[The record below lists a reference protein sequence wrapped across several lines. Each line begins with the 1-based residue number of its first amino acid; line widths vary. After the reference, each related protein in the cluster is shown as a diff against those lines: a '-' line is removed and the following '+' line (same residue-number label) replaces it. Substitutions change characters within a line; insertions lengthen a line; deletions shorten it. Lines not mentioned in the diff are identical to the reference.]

1 MIQRIQTIYMA
12 IACVLCILCLVS
24 DLGRFVVAGT
34 EAASFSNFS
43 FSVVE
48 GSPLAQMT
56 ESGPWGMS
64 ILLFIVIFL
73 TIIAIMLFRKR
84 MRQVRLLSLSS
95 ILLVGYL
102 ITYAFLAWVYDAKV
116 EDAMKGADY
125 VFQITAGTIYPVICL
140 ILNGMA
146 IHFIKKDE
154 ALVRSLDRLR

>member
-24 DLGRFVVAGT
+24 DLGRFMVAGV

-48 GSPLAQMT
+48 GGPLAKMT

-64 ILLFIVIFL
+64 ILLILVLFL

-95 ILLVGYL
+95 ILLIGYL

-116 EDAMKGADY
+116 EAAIAGADY
-125 VFQITAGTIYPVICL
+125 AFQITAGAVYPVICL
-140 ILNGMA
+140 ILNAMA

-154 ALVRSLDRLR
+154 ALVRSLERLR

>member
-1 MIQRIQTIYMA
+1 MA
-12 IACVLCILCLVS
+12 ITCVLCILCLVS

-34 EAASFSNFS
+34 EAAFFSNFS
-43 FSVVE
+43 FTAVE
-48 GSPLAQMT
+48 GGPLAQMV

-95 ILLVGYL
+95 MLLVGYL

-116 EDAMKGADY
+116 EAAMNGNDY
-125 VFQITAGTIYPVICL
+125 AFQVTAGAIYPVICL
-140 ILNGMA
+140 ILNAMS

>member
-24 DLGRFVVAGT
+24 DLGRFFVAGV
-34 EAASFSNFS
+34 EAAAFSNFT

-48 GSPLAQMT
+48 GGPLAQMS
-56 ESGPWGMS
+56 ESGPWAMS
-64 ILLFIVIFL
+64 ILMILVVFL
-73 TIIAIMLFRKR
+73 LIIAIMLFRKR

-95 ILLVGYL
+95 ILLVGY
-102 ITYAFLAWVYDAKV
+102 IATYAFLAWVYNTKV
-116 EDAMKGADY
+116 EATLTPDTFS
-125 VFQITAGTIYPVICL
+125 FQVTAGAIYPVIVL
-140 ILNGMA
+140 ILNAMA